1 MTDNNQPFRLVNYRW
16 PGDSKNTVRVGLV
29 LVERLLPLEKVT
41 ASPAAQ
47 TLQRAA
53 TASGLTP
60 GVQGLLLNWEQSLS
74 LLRDL
79 VATVKRDGVEG
90 DLDSWVDLQNVHVL
104 APILRPT
111 KMLFAGANYERH
123 VKEVE
128 NWKEADLKNFQG
140 IDKSTTRPYVFV
152 KLPYCIIGPF
162 DPVTFPS
169 PHQQLD
175 WEGELAVVI
184 GKRGKHIPVER
195 AMEHVA
201 GFTIAN
207 DYSIRELTMRAD
219 WPGLRSDW
227 LGGKNFDT
235 SAALGPYLVPKE
247 FLPNYLD
254 LQMTLRVNGEV
265 KQSASTQEMVFK
277 PDELIAWV
285 SSIITLEPGDIIA
298 TGSPPGAGFAT
309 GKYLKVGDVVEAEIE
324 GLGRQRNE
332 IVAEEQ
338 I

>member
-1 MTDNNQPFRLVNYRW
+1 MTDNAVPFGLVNYQRQDDD
-16 PGDSKNTVRVGLV
+16 PIRVGMV
-29 LVERLLPLEKVT
+29 LDGRILALDALP
-41 ASPAAQ
+41 SNPAAQ
-47 TLQRAA
+47 TVVQAA
-53 TASGLTP
+53 TASELNS
-60 GVQGLLLNWEQSLS
+60 GVQGLLLDWEQSFS
-74 LLRDL
+74 LLREI
-79 VATVKRDGVEG
+79 AASHQRDREAP
-90 DLDSWVDLQNVHVL
+90 WQNAQDVRVL
-104 APILRPT
+104 APVLRPT

-140 IDKSTTRPYVFV
+140 IDKSTTKPYVFV

-162 DPVTFPS
+162 DSVIFPS

-184 GKRGKHIPVER
+184 GKRGKRIPVER
-195 AMEHVA
+195 AMDYVA

-207 DYSIRELTMRAD
+207 DYSIRELTMRQD

-285 SSIITLEPGDIIA
+285 SSIVTLEPGDIIA

-309 GKYLKVGDVVEAEIE
+309 GKYLKIGDVVEAEIE

-338 I
+338 A